1 MEWEVLTTEELG
13 RWYHEDLTDEQA
25 GAVDARVDMLA
36 ATGPTLSRP
45 VVGAIETS
53 RHRNMKELR
62 CSKDGQLRVLFAFDP
77 LRRAILLIGGD
88 KSEGAAWN
96 KWYVTMVPVADDLFD
111 RHLET
116 VTEQTTEQKKAEEAS
131 KKLKAPRRRR
141 GSDRR

>member
-1 MEWEVLTTEELG
+1 MEWEILTTEEFG
-13 RWYHEDLTDEQA
+13 RWYNEDLTDEQA
-25 GAVDARVDMLA
+25 GAVDARVDMLS
-36 ATGPTLSRP
+36 ATGPALSRP

-62 CSKDGQLRVLFAFDP
+62 CSKNGQLRVLFAFDP

-96 KWYVTMVPVADDLFD
+96 EWYVTMVPVADDLFD

-116 VTEQTTEQKKAEEAS
+116 VKEQTTEQKKAEEAS
-131 KKLKAPRRRR
+131 KKPKTPRQRR
-141 GSDRR
+141 GRGRR

>member
-1 MEWEVLTTEELG
+1 MEWEVITTEEFD
-13 RWYHEDLTDEQA
+13 RWYHDDLTDEQA
-25 GAVDARVDMLA
+25 GAVDARVDILA

-45 VVGAIETS
+45 VVGTIETS
-53 RHRNMKELR
+53 RHNNMKELR

-96 KWYVTMVPVADDLFD
+96 EWYATMIPLADDLFD

-116 VTEQTTEQKKAEEAS
+116 VAEQTVERRKAEEAS
-131 KKLKAPRRRR
+131 KKPNKPSHRR
-141 GSDRR
+141 GRDRR

>member
-1 MEWEVLTTEELG
+1 
-13 RWYHEDLTDEQA
+13 
-25 GAVDARVDMLA
+25 MLA
-36 ATGPTLSRP
+36 VTGPTLSRP

-96 KWYVTMVPVADDLFD
+96 EWYVTMVPVADDLFD
-111 RHLET
+111 RHLAT
-116 VTEQTTEQKKAEEAS
+116 LAGQTTEQKKTEEVS
-131 KKLKAPRRRR
+131 KKPKTTPTQRR
-141 GSDRR
+141 GRDRR

>member
-1 MEWEVLTTEELG
+1 MEWEVIATEEFG

-25 GAVDARVDMLA
+25 GAIDARVDMRA

-88 KSEGAAWN
+88 KSDGAAWN
-96 KWYVTMVPVADDLFD
+96 EWYVTMVPVADDLFD

-116 VTEQTTEQKKAEEAS
+116 VTEQTAEQKKAEEAS
-131 KKLKAPRRRR
+131 KKPKTPRRRR

>member
-1 MEWEVLTTEELG
+1 M
-13 RWYHEDLTDEQA
+13 
-25 GAVDARVDMLA
+25 
-36 ATGPTLSRP
+36 
-45 VVGAIETS
+45 VGAIETS

-88 KSEGAAWN
+88 KSDGAAWN
-96 KWYVTMVPVADDLFD
+96 EWYVTMVPVADDLFD

-116 VTEQTTEQKKAEEAS
+116 VTEQTAEQKKAEEAS
-131 KKLKAPRRRR
+131 KKPKTPRRRR